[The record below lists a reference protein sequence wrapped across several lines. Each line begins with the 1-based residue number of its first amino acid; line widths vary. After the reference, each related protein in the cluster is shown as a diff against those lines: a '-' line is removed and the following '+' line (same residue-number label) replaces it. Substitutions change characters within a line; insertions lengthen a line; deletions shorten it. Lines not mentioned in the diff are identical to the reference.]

1 MCGKISIGEYMNIKK
16 KFITFEGC
24 EGVGKS
30 TQLELLKTYLKQ
42 TNQPAVFTREPGGT
56 PLAEKI
62 RNLILT
68 EEMTA
73 QCEALL
79 FAAARCE
86 HINKVI
92 LPALGKGFLVICDR
106 YLDSSVAYQAFARNL
121 GQDNIYA
128 INSCAVENCLPEATV
143 FIDMNPL
150 SSWRR
155 QKGNVIDNDRMER
168 EHDEF
173 HSLVYQGY
181 KKLANNSDRFISVV
195 PDKDKAVTSQ
205 NIIKC
210 LKEKGII
217 N

>member
-1 MCGKISIGEYMNIKK
+1 MNIRK

-30 TQLELLKTYLKQ
+30 TQLNLLKRYLEE

-68 EEMTA
+68 ENMTA

-86 HINKVI
+86 HIENVI
-92 LPALGKGFLVICDR
+92 LPALERGFLVVCDR
-106 YLDSSVAYQAFARNL
+106 YLDSSIAYQGYARKL
-121 GQDNIYA
+121 GEDYVYS
-128 INSCAVENCLPEATV
+128 INSCAVNRCLPEATV
-143 FIDMNPL
+143 FLDMNPL

-155 QKGNVIDNDRMER
+155 QKGNVIDNDRMEK
-168 EHDEF
+168 EEDEF
-173 HSLVYQGY
+173 HSMVYQGY
-181 KKLANNSDRFISVV
+181 KKLANSSDSFICVI
-195 PDKDKAVTSQ
+195 PDKDKIVTAQ
-205 NIIKC
+205 KIING

>member
-1 MCGKISIGEYMNIKK
+1 MNIQKN
-16 KFITFEGC
+16 FITFEGC

-30 TQLELLKTYLKQ
+30 TQLTLLKKYLEE

-62 RNLILT
+62 RELILT
-68 EEMTA
+68 ENMTA

-86 HINKVI
+86 HIQNII
-92 LPALGKGFLVICDR
+92 LPALKQGFLVICDR
-106 YLDSSVAYQAFARNL
+106 YLDSSIAYQGYARNL
-121 GQDNIYA
+121 GADNIYA
-128 INSCAVENCLPEATV
+128 INSYAVEHCLPEATV
-143 FIDMNPL
+143 FLDMNPL

-155 QKGNVIDNDRMER
+155 QKGTIIDNDRMER

-181 KKLANNSDRFISVV
+181 KNLANASERYIAVV
-195 PDKDKAVTSQ
+195 PEKSKLLTSQ
-205 NIIKC
+205 KIIDC
-210 LKEKGII
+210 LKAKGII
-217 N
+217 H